1 MLRAVAAPIRA
12 AGLQGWLRQ
21 TDVDGWVDRRP
32 LSAVDEAVADALRGF
47 ALLVASVD
55 ELRGDAGPEA
65 MARLR
70 AWAGPRPELV
80 VTAGTAGAWVDDGHA
95 APRHVPAKVVQDRHT
110 IGAGDA
116 FAAVLTA
123 RRGAGRDLWSAASE
137 AATATARFLANR
149 GPTTIAEMGER
160 DTVADLAELDET
172 RWVATRFGPGLQ
184 HAPTPESEFTLEIQ
198 ADRLAGRS
206 GCNRFMG
213 TWSTVDRRLRIGQL
227 ASTMMFCDGLMELEG
242 AYLAALQSATGVRAE
257 EARLTFVAPDGT
269 AVVEL
274 TRGTLAPET

>member
-1 MLRAVAAPIRA
+1 
-12 AGLQGWLRQ
+12 
-21 TDVDGWVDRRP
+21 
-32 LSAVDEAVADALRGF
+32 
-47 ALLVASVD
+47 
-55 ELRGDAGPEA
+55 